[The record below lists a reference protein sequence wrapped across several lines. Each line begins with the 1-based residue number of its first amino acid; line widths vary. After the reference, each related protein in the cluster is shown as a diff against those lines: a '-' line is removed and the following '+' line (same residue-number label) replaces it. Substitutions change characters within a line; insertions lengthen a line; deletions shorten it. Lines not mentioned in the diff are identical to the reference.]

1 MARIGVT
8 SEQVSAV
15 ADALI
20 GEGKQAT
27 IRAVRERLGDRGS
40 PNTIQKHLSAWRD
53 ARPMAA
59 AAALELPQTLAAA
72 IAAEIGRAAAQARAE
87 IEGRLVEVQTEAADL
102 AMTGESLEDERDSLI
117 AQMVVLTTER
127 DTLAGKAAQQ
137 AADLVELTGRVER
150 EQQAAEAARVELA
163 TARLRAEGLT
173 ERHAA
178 QGKEVEQL
186 RAAVEDERKG
196 RIAAEQAAA
205 VLAARLEAS
214 AELVVR
220 AETRAELAERQA
232 DQVTQDVRKAH
243 AEREDARNLASQARE
258 QGARLS
264 GQVDVLQAESKRRDA
279 VEAAQHAENERL
291 RVELEA
297 LRARV
302 PEPVRNFVCEA

>member
-102 AMTGESLEDERDSLI
+102 ALTGESLEDERDSLI
-117 AQMVVLTTER
+117 AQMAVLTTER

-302 PEPVRNFVCEA
+302 PGDSGKGR

>member
-59 AAALELPQTLAAA
+59 AAALELPQALAAA

-117 AQMVVLTTER
+117 AQMAVLTTER

-186 RAAVEDERKG
+186 RAAVEGERKG

-302 PEPVRNFVCEA
+302 SGDSGKGR

>member
-117 AQMVVLTTER
+117 AQMAVLTTER

-150 EQQAAEAARVELA
+150 EQQAAESARVELA

-302 PEPVRNFVCEA
+302 PGDSGKGR

>member
-117 AQMVVLTTER
+117 AQMAVLTTER

-264 GQVDVLQAESKRRDA
+264 GQVDVLQGVSSFS
-279 VEAAQHAENERL
+279 VQ
-291 RVELEA
+291 
-297 LRARV
+297 
-302 PEPVRNFVCEA
+302 

>member
-53 ARPMAA
+53 AQPMAA

-117 AQMVVLTTER
+117 AQMAVLTTER

-186 RAAVEDERKG
+186 RAAVEGERKG

-302 PEPVRNFVCEA
+302 PGDSGKGR

>member
-117 AQMVVLTTER
+117 AQMAVLTTER

-279 VEAAQHAENERL
+279 VEAAQLAENERL

-302 PEPVRNFVCEA
+302 PGDSGKGR

>member
-102 AMTGESLEDERDSLI
+102 AMTSESLEDERDSLI

-137 AADLVELTGRVER
+137 AADLAELTGRVER

-264 GQVDVLQAESKRRDA
+264 GSPRFQCNK
-279 VEAAQHAENERL
+279 
-291 RVELEA
+291 
-297 LRARV
+297 
-302 PEPVRNFVCEA
+302 

>member
-102 AMTGESLEDERDSLI
+102 ALTGESLEDERDSLI
-117 AQMVVLTTER
+117 AQMAVLTTER

-264 GQVDVLQAESKRRDA
+264 GQVDVLQVESKRRDA
-279 VEAAQHAENERL
+279 VETAQHAENERL

-302 PEPVRNFVCEA
+302 PGDSGKGR

>member
-102 AMTGESLEDERDSLI
+102 ALTGESLEDERDSLI
-117 AQMVVLTTER
+117 AQMAVLTTER

-220 AETRAELAERQA
+220 AESRAELAERQA

-302 PEPVRNFVCEA
+302 PGDSGKGR

>member
-117 AQMVVLTTER
+117 AQMAVLTTER

-279 VEAAQHAENERL
+279 VEAAKHAENERL

-302 PEPVRNFVCEA
+302 PGDSGKGR

>member
-59 AAALELPQTLAAA
+59 AAALELPQALAAA

-117 AQMVVLTTER
+117 AQMAVLTTER

-186 RAAVEDERKG
+186 RAAVEGERKG

-258 QGARLS
+258 QSARLS

-302 PEPVRNFVCEA
+302 PGDSGKGR

>member
-20 GEGKQAT
+20 SEGKQAT

-117 AQMVVLTTER
+117 AQMAVLTTER

-302 PEPVRNFVCEA
+302 PGDSGKGR

>member
-53 ARPMAA
+53 AQPMAA

-102 AMTGESLEDERDSLI
+102 ALTGESLEDERDSLI
-117 AQMVVLTTER
+117 AQMAVLTTER

-302 PEPVRNFVCEA
+302 PGDSGKGR

>member
-117 AQMVVLTTER
+117 AQMAVLTTER

-220 AETRAELAERQA
+220 AESRAELAERQA

-302 PEPVRNFVCEA
+302 PGDSGKGR

>member
-117 AQMVVLTTER
+117 AQMAVLTTER

-291 RVELEA
+291 RVELKA

-302 PEPVRNFVCEA
+302 PGDSGKGR

>member
-117 AQMVVLTTER
+117 AQMAVLTTER

-302 PEPVRNFVCEA
+302 PGDSGKGR

>member
-20 GEGKQAT
+20 DEGKQAT

-117 AQMVVLTTER
+117 AQMAVLTTER

-232 DQVTQDVRKAH
+232 DQVAQDVRTAH

-258 QGARLS
+258 QSARLS
-264 GQVDVLQAESKRRDA
+264 GQVDMLQAESKRRDA

-302 PEPVRNFVCEA
+302 PGDSGKGR

>member
-102 AMTGESLEDERDSLI
+102 ALTGESLEDERDSLI
-117 AQMVVLTTER
+117 AQMAVLTTER

-258 QGARLS
+258 QSARLS
-264 GQVDVLQAESKRRDA
+264 GQVDMLQAESKRRDA

-302 PEPVRNFVCEA
+302 PGDSGKGR

>member
-102 AMTGESLEDERDSLI
+102 ALTGESLEDERDSLI
-117 AQMVVLTTER
+117 AQMAVLTTER

-279 VEAAQHAENERL
+279 VETAQQAENERL

-302 PEPVRNFVCEA
+302 PGDSGKGR

>member
-102 AMTGESLEDERDSLI
+102 ALTGESLEDERDSLI
-117 AQMVVLTTER
+117 AQMAVLTTER

-279 VEAAQHAENERL
+279 VEAAQQAENERL

-302 PEPVRNFVCEA
+302 PGDSGKGR

>member
-117 AQMVVLTTER
+117 AQMAVLTTER

-220 AETRAELAERQA
+220 AETRAELTERQA

-302 PEPVRNFVCEA
+302 PGDSGKGR

>member
-59 AAALELPQTLAAA
+59 AAALELPQALAAA

-117 AQMVVLTTER
+117 AQMAVLTTER

-264 GQVDVLQAESKRRDA
+264 GQVDVLQADSKRGDA
-279 VEAAQHAENERL
+279 VEAAPHADTERL

-302 PEPVRNFVCEA
+302 PGDSGKGR

>member
-53 ARPMAA
+53 AQPMAA

-117 AQMVVLTTER
+117 AQMAVLTTER

-302 PEPVRNFVCEA
+302 PGDSGKGR

>member
-102 AMTGESLEDERDSLI
+102 ALTGESLEDERDSLI
-117 AQMVVLTTER
+117 AQMAVLTTER

-163 TARLRAEGLT
+163 TARLRAVGLT

-220 AETRAELAERQA
+220 AESRAELAERQA

-302 PEPVRNFVCEA
+302 PGDSGKGR

>member
-102 AMTGESLEDERDSLI
+102 ALTGESLEDERDSLI
-117 AQMVVLTTER
+117 AQMAVLTTER

-186 RAAVEDERKG
+186 RAAVEGERKG

-279 VEAAQHAENERL
+279 VEAAQQAENERL

-302 PEPVRNFVCEA
+302 PGDSGKGR

>member
-1 MARIGVT
+1 
-8 SEQVSAV
+8 VSAV

-117 AQMVVLTTER
+117 AQMAVLTTER

-302 PEPVRNFVCEA
+302 PGDSGKGR

>member
-102 AMTGESLEDERDSLI
+102 ALTGESLEDERDSLI
-117 AQMVVLTTER
+117 AQMAVLTTER

-186 RAAVEDERKG
+186 RAAVEGERKG

-279 VEAAQHAENERL
+279 VEAAHHAENERL

-302 PEPVRNFVCEA
+302 PGDSGKGR

>member
-59 AAALELPQTLAAA
+59 ATALELPQTLAAA

-117 AQMVVLTTER
+117 AQMAVLTTER

-302 PEPVRNFVCEA
+302 PGDSGKGR

>member
-117 AQMVVLTTER
+117 AQMAVLTTER

-186 RAAVEDERKG
+186 RAAVEDERNG

-302 PEPVRNFVCEA
+302 PGDSGKGR

>member
-117 AQMVVLTTER
+117 AQMAVLTTER

-220 AETRAELAERQA
+220 AESRAELAERQA

-258 QGARLS
+258 QSARLS
-264 GQVDVLQAESKRRDA
+264 GQVDMLQAESKRRDA

-302 PEPVRNFVCEA
+302 PGDSGKGR

>member
-102 AMTGESLEDERDSLI
+102 ALTGESLEDERDSLI
-117 AQMVVLTTER
+117 AQMAVLTTER

-291 RVELEA
+291 RVELKA

-302 PEPVRNFVCEA
+302 PGDSGKGR

>member
-59 AAALELPQTLAAA
+59 AAALELPQALAAA
-72 IAAEIGRAAAQARAE
+72 IAAGIGRAAAQARAE

-117 AQMVVLTTER
+117 AQMAVLTTER

-302 PEPVRNFVCEA
+302 PGDSGKGR

>member
-59 AAALELPQTLAAA
+59 AAALELPQALAAA

-117 AQMVVLTTER
+117 AQMAVLTTER

-186 RAAVEDERKG
+186 RAAVEGERKG

-302 PEPVRNFVCEA
+302 PGDSGKGR

>member
-59 AAALELPQTLAAA
+59 AAALELPQALAAA

-117 AQMVVLTTER
+117 AQMAVLTTER

-137 AADLVELTGRVER
+137 AADLAELTGRVER

-220 AETRAELAERQA
+220 AESRAELAERQA

-264 GQVDVLQAESKRRDA
+264 GQVDMLQAESKRRDA

-302 PEPVRNFVCEA
+302 PGDSGKGR

>member
-117 AQMVVLTTER
+117 AQMAVLTTER

-279 VEAAQHAENERL
+279 VEAAHHAENERL

-302 PEPVRNFVCEA
+302 PGDSGKGR

>member
-117 AQMVVLTTER
+117 AQMAVLTTER

-220 AETRAELAERQA
+220 AESRAELAERQA

-264 GQVDVLQAESKRRDA
+264 GQVDMLQAESKRRDA

-302 PEPVRNFVCEA
+302 PGDSGKGR